1 MKFTCPH
8 CQQNLEADD
17 SLNGAAA
24 ECPVCGKPFVIQA
37 DTPAE
42 PPQPAEMPEM
52 AQVPPPVSEAESA
65 QEAAIAP
72 ETEMPS
78 PPPSP
83 PPPAKPA
90 PKFRVVSRAAP
101 AQQRMAGK
109 APKAA
114 DDASGTTSAKG
125 GVALRDRFNDF
136 TGLEKIE
143 GFPVSELFS
152 ELFKRHK
159 EEDIEEYF
167 SAGSSHSTPPIEEV
181 DTRWPRPWMFFR
193 ALATSIGLYL
203 VFDIAW
209 QYLHNQNLLPGMML
223 MGTMAVPFSCL
234 LFFFEVNVRRNISLY
249 RVLKLFFVGGILS
262 LMLSLILYAVVGDTP
277 KGIFA
282 EASPGPIEEI
292 GKLLALVFVARSM
305 SYHYKLNGLLMGAA
319 VGTGFAVFESLGYAL
334 RYLVDFAQLEAL
346 GEEVGAVGVM
356 KEVIVVR
363 GILSPLGHIVWT
375 AIAGAALWRVKG
387 DKAFSFS
394 MVGNGKFWHLF
405 LIPVVLHSLWDVSIP
420 YLDDF
425 PYFGKYILL
434 GAIAWF
440 VVLAL
445 IQEGLKELRAEK
457 VAVLGEQEGVA

>member
-1 MKFTCPH
+1 M
-8 CQQNLEADD
+8 
-17 SLNGAAA
+17 
-24 ECPVCGKPFVIQA
+24 
-37 DTPAE
+37 
-42 PPQPAEMPEM
+42 
-52 AQVPPPVSEAESA
+52 
-65 QEAAIAP
+65 
-72 ETEMPS
+72 
-78 PPPSP
+78 
-83 PPPAKPA
+83 
-90 PKFRVVSRAAP
+90 
-101 AQQRMAGK
+101 
-109 APKAA
+109 
-114 DDASGTTSAKG
+114 
-125 GVALRDRFNDF
+125 RDRFNDF

>member
-1 MKFTCPH
+1 MKFICPH

-17 SLNGAAA
+17 SLVGTRA
-24 ECPVCGKPFVIQA
+24 ECPVCGKAFVIQA
-37 DTPAE
+37 EEPAE
-42 PPQPAEMPEM
+42 IPQTAENPMI
-52 AQVPPPVSEAESA
+52 AQAPSTEAEVA
-65 QEAAIAP
+65 HKNGPAP
-72 ETEMPS
+72 EAEAR
-78 PPPSP
+78 PPMQSAP
-83 PPPAKPA
+83 PKAA
-90 PKFRVVSRAAP
+90 PKFRVVSHPVPDQRPRAVSV
-101 AQQRMAGK
+101 
-109 APKAA
+109 
-114 DDASGTTSAKG
+114 ASSGAESATGTVSKG
-125 GVALRDRFNDF
+125 TVGLRDRFNDF

-181 DTRWPRPWMFFR
+181 DTRWPKPWMFFR

-209 QYLHNQNLLPGMML
+209 QYFHNTYLLPGMML
-223 MGTMAVPFSCL
+223 MGTVAVPFSCL

-249 RVLKLFFVGGILS
+249 RILKLFFVGGILS
-262 LMLSLILYAVVGDTP
+262 LILSLVLYAVVGDTP
-277 KGIFA
+277 KGILA

-305 SYHYKLNGLLMGAA
+305 RYHYKINGLLMGAA

-334 RYLVDFAQLEAL
+334 TWLVDGAQLEAI
-346 GEEVGAVGVM
+346 GEDVGAVGMM
-356 KEVIVVR
+356 KDVIITR

-387 DKAFSFS
+387 DKEFNFS
-394 MVGNGKFWHLF
+394 MLGNGKFWHLF
-405 LIPVVLHSLWDVSIP
+405 LISVVLHSVWDVSIP
-420 YLDDF
+420 VLDNF

-457 VAVLGEQEGVA
+457 VAALGIQEGNT